1 MKITLPNFK
10 NKLLNGWELLTSD
23 NKAFKVLPTD
33 DIKVTVHTGNKIT
46 VSTIDALSGCLHSK
60 RVLKEITPVALRHP
74 KNHSRCIAIDQVVVP
89 KQTKPEKT
97 KIKIIVGDRHN
108 ACDQILAMY
117 AYYKAMR
124 AKGSENVEI
133 VSYKWEWVDGSPI
146 GPFKELV
153 GDTTDTEII
162 CCGFEP
168 SAVQL
173 TTLKKFTLIPNIRHL
188 SKIDKKISTILNRLK
203 ALSIYPELSLQD
215 EKDKLCMLMTGG
227 NYVSDAP
234 ETLAGFLN
242 KMLAVFTPETCSKLL
257 KNPKSKFFIRQA
269 MDIFMDSDFEVGAYK
284 AVADLPLFAKN
295 KELKNA
301 TKSHGINV
309 SDYIVTNAVA
319 VTKGSYIEVKADKDI
334 YNDGYYFRVT
344 YPVAKTASKL
354 APKTPIAVYNH
365 NEKVEVYSNTEK
377 VTPAGNKI
385 LQAVVEDV
393 LKDKT
398 VKQVEIKR
406 AVMM

>member
-33 DIKVTVHTGNKIT
+33 DIKVTVHTGNRIT

-74 KNHSRCIAIDQVVVP
+74 KNHFRCIAIDQVVVP
-89 KQTKPEKT
+89 KQAKPEKT
-97 KIKIIVGDRHN
+97 KIKIIVGDRYN
-108 ACDQILAMY
+108 ACNQILAMY
-117 AYYKAMR
+117 AYYKAMK
-124 AKGSENVEI
+124 AKGNENVEI
-133 VSYKWEWVDGSPI
+133 VSYKWQWKDGSPKE
-146 GPFKELV
+146 PFKELV
-153 GDTTDTEII
+153 GDTTQTEII
-162 CCGFEP
+162 CCGFES
-168 SAVQL
+168 SAIQL
-173 TTLKKFTLIPNIRHL
+173 TYLDKYTLIPYIGQAY
-188 SKIDKKISTILNRLK
+188 KVEKKAATILNRLK
-203 ALSIYPELSLQD
+203 ALGIYPELSLQD
-215 EKDKLCMLMTGG
+215 EKDKLYMLATGG

-242 KMLAVFTPETCSKLL
+242 RMLAVFTPETCGKLL
-257 KNPKSKFFIRQA
+257 QNTKSKFFIRQA
-269 MDIFMDSDFEVGAYK
+269 MDLFMESDFEVGAHK
-284 AVADLPLFAKN
+284 AVVDLPLFAKN
-295 KELKNA
+295 KELKSA
-301 TKSHGINV
+301 TKSNGINV
-309 SDYIVTNAVA
+309 SDYIITNAVA

-365 NEKVEVYSNTEK
+365 SDKVDVYSNTEK